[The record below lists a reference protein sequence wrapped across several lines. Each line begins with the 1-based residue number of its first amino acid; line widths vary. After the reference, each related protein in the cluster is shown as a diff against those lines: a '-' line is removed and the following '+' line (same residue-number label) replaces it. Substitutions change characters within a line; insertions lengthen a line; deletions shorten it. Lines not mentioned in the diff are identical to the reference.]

1 MPGTH
6 IIINLTNLW
15 HQKNK
20 NSLVVLAKKNFK
32 NNLHCEPTSH
42 PNSKDQLWLLWEKL
56 PTDMSFFY

>member
-6 IIINLTNLW
+6 NIIINLTKLW

-32 NNLHCEPTSH
+32 NNQHCEPTTSH
-42 PNSKDQLWLLWEKL
+42 PNSNDQLWFLWEKL
-56 PTDMSFFY
+56 